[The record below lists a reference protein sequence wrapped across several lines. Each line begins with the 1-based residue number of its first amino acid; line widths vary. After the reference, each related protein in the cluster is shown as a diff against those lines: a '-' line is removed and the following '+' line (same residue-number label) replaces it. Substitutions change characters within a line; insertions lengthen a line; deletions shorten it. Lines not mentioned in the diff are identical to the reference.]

1 MRKIIFEATAVED
14 LVYWAEKDFRIL
26 KKIIFLM
33 NDAAKNPLEGMGI
46 PKPLKYRNSIWSR
59 RINQEHRLVYKVT
72 DDSIIVL
79 SCRFH
84 YEEE

>member
-1 MRKIIFEATAVED
+1 
-14 LVYWAEKDFRIL
+14 
-26 KKIIFLM
+26 M

-46 PKPLKYRNSIWSR
+46 PKPLKYRNSTWSR

-72 DDSIIVL
+72 DDSIIIA